1 MFEQIYSSILKGQP
15 EVLTVIEVAK
25 ILRIGKNKAY
35 SLINNGELSSIKTG
49 NKIIVPKVCLINF
62 LVDVKNYQF
71 VPDSSPVIAG
81 L

>member
-1 MFEQIYSSILKGQP
+1 MFEQIYSSILKEQP

-49 NKIIVPKVCLINF
+49 NKIIVPKVCLVNF

>member
-1 MFEQIYSSILKGQP
+1 MIEQIYSSILKGQP

-49 NKIIVPKVCLINF
+49 NKIIVPKVCLVNF

-71 VPDSSPVIAG
+71 VPNSSPVIAG